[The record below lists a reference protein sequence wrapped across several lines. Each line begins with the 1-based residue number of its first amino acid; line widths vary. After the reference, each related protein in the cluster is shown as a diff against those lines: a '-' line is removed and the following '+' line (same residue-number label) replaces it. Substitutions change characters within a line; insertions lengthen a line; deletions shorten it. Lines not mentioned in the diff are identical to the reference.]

1 MAKVVV
7 TEQISAPVEK
17 VFQAFTDLEHD
28 AGRVSGIKE
37 IQVMT
42 AHSFSLGT
50 RWREKRELLG
60 RLDEAEMEVTAF
72 EKNRSYTITHHKAG
86 VRIDTVF
93 AFEPSGGGTKVSI
106 EFGLNPQGLPPGL
119 LSPIEWAMKGKVREV
134 LHHDLSD
141 LKASVER
148 LATP

>member
-7 TEQISAPVEK
+7 TEQMSAPVEK
-17 VFQAFTDLEHD
+17 VFQAFTDLEHG
-28 AGRVSGIKE
+28 AERVSGIKE
-37 IQVMT
+37 IDVMT

-50 RWREKRELLG
+50 RWREKREVLG

-93 AFEPSGGGTKVSI
+93 TFEPSSCGTKVSI

-119 LSPIEWAMKGKVREV
+119 LSPIEWAMKGEVREV

-148 LATP
+148 LAKP